1 MDVWNRQTVLHK
13 VASIFPGKVT
23 EALAVIDKYNSDIM
37 GDVQICRVHL
47 AILKLCEEGS
57 GWQDLVHYTEA
68 ARLDFRDVLAW
79 AEYPSTMCRPANGR
93 PNATDSVTLQKRD
106 KEQYQRWLDKV

>member
-1 MDVWNRQTVLHK
+1 MLHK
-13 VASIFPGKVT
+13 VASIFPGRVT

-47 AILKLCEEGS
+47 AILSFAKKVVVGRT
-57 GWQDLVHYTEA
+57 WPTDTEA

-79 AEYPSTMCRPANGR
+79 AEYRQHHVSPGERSAKC
-93 PNATDSVTLQKRD
+93 
-106 KEQYQRWLDKV
+106 